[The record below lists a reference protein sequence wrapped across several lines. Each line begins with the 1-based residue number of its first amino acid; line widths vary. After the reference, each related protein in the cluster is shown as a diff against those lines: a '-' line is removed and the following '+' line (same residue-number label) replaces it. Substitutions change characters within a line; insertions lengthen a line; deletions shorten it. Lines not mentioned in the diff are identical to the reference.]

1 MLQACPS
8 CGYSLRGLPAAHR
21 CPECGLAYDEHSG
34 MWRKKNNKSVVL
46 CAIAVIFGSLY
57 MAGMSGQIVTGV
69 LRWASPGLTVI
80 FSFLIIA
87 TTLFAWFFMVR
98 RNFGLWRSG
107 HVVASTCDTLIWCAD
122 TTGEHSVPWSNV
134 SRVAVKPWPLGV
146 VVFLKQEKAV
156 VDIVGPF
163 KNRDEAEQFVESASI
178 YINGAK
184 SAAGET

>member
-1 MLQACPS
+1 
-8 CGYSLRGLPAAHR
+8 
-21 CPECGLAYDEHSG
+21 
-34 MWRKKNNKSVVL
+34 MWRKKNRKGVVV
-46 CAIAVIFGSLY
+46 CAIAAVFGSLY
-57 MAGMSGQIVTGV
+57 VAEMSSQIFVGV
-69 LRWASPGLTVI
+69 LRGINSSFAIV

-184 SAAGET
+184 SAAGDT